1 MIMEKKMGA
10 DKKKGRSFP
19 YIFHLYI
26 TGASPNSSRA
36 ITNFK
41 NLCESCLKDKYELN
55 IIDVYQQPH
64 VAKGVDIIALPLL
77 VRKLPLP
84 ERRLIGDLSDKEKVI
99 RNLGILNL
107 EQ

>member
-1 MIMEKKMGA
+1 MTMERKVDA
-10 DKKKGRSFP
+10 NNKKGQNFP

-26 TGASPNSSRA
+26 TGASANSSRA

-41 NLCESCLKDKYELN
+41 NLCESCLKGKYELN

-64 VAKGVDIIALPLL
+64 IAKGVDIIALPLL

-84 ERRLIGDLSDKEKVI
+84 ERRLIGDLSDQEKVI

-107 EQ
+107 GQ

>member
-1 MIMEKKMGA
+1 MTMEKKPGA
-10 DKKKGRSFP
+10 NKKKGRNFP

-36 ITNFK
+36 ITNLT
-41 NLCESCLKDKYELN
+41 NLCEGRLKGKYELC

-64 VAKGVDIIALPLL
+64 IAKGVDIIALPLL

-84 ERRLIGDLSDKEKVI
+84 ERRVIGDLSDQEKVI

-107 EQ
+107 GQ

>member
-1 MIMEKKMGA
+1 MEKKVAA
-10 DKKKGRSFP
+10 DKKKGPNFP
-19 YIFHLYI
+19 YIVHLYV

-41 NLCESCLKDKYELN
+41 NLCEGCLKGKYELN

-64 VAKGVDIIALPLL
+64 IGKGVDIIALPLL
-77 VRKLPLP
+77 VRKLSLP
-84 ERRLIGDLSDKEKVI
+84 ERRLIGDLSDNETVI
-99 RNLGILNL
+99 KNLGILNV

>member
-1 MIMEKKMGA
+1 MTMEKKSGS
-10 DKKKGRSFP
+10 DKKKGRTFP
-19 YIFHLYI
+19 YIFQLYI

-41 NLCESCLKDKYELN
+41 NLCESCLRGKYELN

-64 VAKGVDIIALPLL
+64 IAKGVDIIALPLL

-84 ERRLIGDLSDKEKVI
+84 ERRLIGDLSDQEKVI
-99 RNLGILNL
+99 KNLGILNL